1 MNKMKER
8 WSQKL
13 WYEKLVFII
22 GMFCSVSVI
31 VLACLQ
37 VFSIWQNAAYAYMP
51 LSALLMLVQAFEN
64 RKKKSGLVIISLCAA
79 AIVSICWI
87 LVVFVL

>member
-22 GMFCSVSVI
+22 GMFCSASVI

-37 VFSIWQNAAYAYMP
+37 IFSIWKNAAYVYMP
-51 LSALLMLVQAFEN
+51 LSALLMLVQVFEN
-64 RKKKSGLVIISLCAA
+64 RKKSRGVVIVSLCAA
-79 AIVSICWI
+79 AIISICWI
-87 LVVFVL
+87 LIAFVL